1 MYAAFTSSSLL
12 TVPEKS
18 AIEGN
23 VNRALLMADRSAM
36 SYYKVLME
44 KGYFNR
50 LIAGRHSPDHAGRQR
65 SVRHERVSLPGP
77 RLCHAEDCAREYRY
91 RTVARNY
98 LYADR
103 RRAFDAN
110 PQGFLIG
117 NLTVV
122 ENKDLRTYDR

>member
-1 MYAAFTSSSLL
+1 MNAYPYRPA
-12 TVPEKS
+12 
-18 AIEGN
+18 
-23 VNRALLMADRSAM
+23 
-36 SYYKVLME
+36 
-44 KGYFNR
+44 
-50 LIAGRHSPDHAGRQR
+50 
-65 SVRHERVSLPGP
+65 
-77 RLCHAEDCAREYRY
+77 LCHAEDRAREHRY

-103 RRAFDAN
+103 RRAFGRN